1 MIDAA
6 LYARQL
12 ALPGFEPRSQ
22 QSLAAARV
30 LVIGAGGLGS
40 AVLPALAAAGVGT
53 IGIIDDD
60 VVERSNLHRQTVHTA
75 ADVGRRKVD
84 SAAERLLALAPHAAV
99 IRHVERFAGPTA
111 LALAGDYDLLVDG
124 SDTFATRYLADD
136 VAVLAGIPLVWGAV
150 LAYGGQAGVGR
161 LAGGPGYRD
170 LFPSPPPPET
180 VVDCARGGVL
190 PTVCGVIGSIM
201 ATEVLKI
208 ITGIGSPLAGRV
220 TTYDA
225 LTGAFREL
233 AYEADPAAEPI
244 TGLIDYAAFC
254 GLGPAGSTSAET
266 GPDSDSDDDRDELT
280 APELAARLAAPG
292 AAEEVQ
298 LVDVREEWEFAIG
311 SIPGALLMPLG
322 RLTDELAGL
331 DPARPVIAYCHHG
344 IRSRTALRL
353 LRDAGFRAQHLAGGI
368 EAWSV
373 QVDPAVA
380 RY

>member
-12 ALPGFEPRSQ
+12 ALPGFEPRAQ
-22 QSLAAARV
+22 QALADARV

-53 IGIIDDD
+53 IGVVDDD

-84 SAAERLLALAPHAAV
+84 SAAERLVALAPGAAV
-99 IRHVERFAGPTA
+99 IPHAVRFEGDAA
-111 LALAGDYDLLVDG
+111 LALARDYDLLVDG

-136 VAVLAGIPLVWGAV
+136 VASLTGMPLVWGAV

-190 PTVCGVIGSIM
+190 PTVCGIVGSIM

-208 ITGIGSPLAGRV
+208 LTGIGAPLTGRV

-233 AYEADPAAEPI
+233 AYAADPAAEPV

-254 GLGPAGSTSAET
+254 GVAGGDAGAGAEAD
-266 GPDSDSDDDRDELT
+266 PDADTDALT
-280 APELAARLAAPG
+280 APQLAARLAAPG
-292 AAEEVQ
+292 AAGAVQ
-298 LVDVREEWEFAIG
+298 LVDVRETWEFAIG
-311 SIPGALLMPLG
+311 SIPGARLMPLG
-322 RLTDELAGL
+322 GLASMLGELDA
-331 DPARPVIAYCHHG
+331 DQPVVAYCHHG
-344 IRSRTALRL
+344 IRSLTALAV
-353 LRDAGFRAQHLAGGI
+353 LRAAGFDAQHLEGGI
-368 EAWSV
+368 DAWSV
-373 QVDPAVA
+373 QVDTGVA

>member
-6 LYARQL
+6 LHARQL
-12 ALPGFEPRSQ
+12 ALPGFEPRNQ
-22 QSLAAARV
+22 QALADARV

-60 VVERSNLHRQTVHTA
+60 VVERSNLHRQTVHAA

-84 SAAERLLALAPHAAV
+84 SAAERLVAIAPAAEV
-99 IRHVERFAGPTA
+99 IRHPSRFEGEAA
-111 LALAGDYDLLVDG
+111 LALARDYDLIVDG

-136 VAVLAGIPLVWGAV
+136 VASITGRPLVWGAV

-170 LFPSPPPPET
+170 LFPSPPPPGT
-180 VVDCARGGVL
+180 VLDCARGGVL
-190 PTVCGVIGSIM
+190 PTVCGIVGSIM
-201 ATEVLKI
+201 ATEVIKI
-208 ITGIGSPLAGRV
+208 ITGIGQPLTGRV

-233 AYEADPAAEPI
+233 AYAADPTAEPV
-244 TGLIDYAAFC
+244 TGLMDYAAFC
-254 GLGPAGSTSAET
+254 GVDAGGDPEAAGTDA
-266 GPDSDSDDDRDELT
+266 LT
-280 APELAARLAAPG
+280 APQLAARLSAPG
-292 AAEEVQ
+292 GAERVQ

-311 SIPGALLMPLG
+311 SIPGARLMPLG
-322 RLTDELAGL
+322 ALPAML
-331 DPARPVIAYCHHG
+331 DVLDADRPVIAYCHHG
-344 IRSRTALRL
+344 IRSLTALAV
-353 LRDAGFRAQHLAGGI
+353 LRAAWFDAQHLEGGI
-368 EAWSV
+368 DAWSA
-373 QVDPAVA
+373 QVDPDVA